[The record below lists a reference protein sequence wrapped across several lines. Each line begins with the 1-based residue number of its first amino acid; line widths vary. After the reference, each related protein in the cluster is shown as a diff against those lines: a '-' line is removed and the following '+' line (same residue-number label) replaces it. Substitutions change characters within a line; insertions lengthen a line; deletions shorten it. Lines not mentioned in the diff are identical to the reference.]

1 MGRGGGGGG
10 EGYKM
15 NLSQKPRVLSADTLF
30 FQKFCFS
37 LFDVSTTEMSIFII
51 CDSVGVL
58 F

>member
-1 MGRGGGGGG
+1 MGRGGGGG